1 MFEDAALH
9 AMDAQSSHVEEI
21 LHFRSIMQLSCSI
34 HIITEV
40 ISKINSM
47 IQLICNRSSSSELVV
62 SLLMDL
68 QMYLSIQWTKFYHL
82 NEDCVRILP
91 PPPPKPKK

>member
-21 LHFRSIMQLSCSI
+21 LQFRSIMQLSCSI

-47 IQLICNRSSSSELVV
+47 IQLMNFVASVIMF
-62 SLLMDL
+62 LLRPSDSNH
-68 QMYLSIQWTKFYHL
+68 QHRQCST
-82 NEDCVRILP
+82 
-91 PPPPKPKK
+91 PKDHST